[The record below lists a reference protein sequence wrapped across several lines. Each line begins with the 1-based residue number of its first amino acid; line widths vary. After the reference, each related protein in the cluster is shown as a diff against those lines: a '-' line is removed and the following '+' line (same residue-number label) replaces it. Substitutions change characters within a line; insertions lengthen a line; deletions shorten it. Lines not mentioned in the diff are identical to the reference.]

1 MRITDRKRQQ
11 SFNGRIFLLRFL
23 HDRVKLHKIKDKNY
37 LLDFQRI
44 SFYKENQV
52 LSLTKSESFYL
63 KKLLLNSKQVQKE
76 NVKKYKIEYWSN
88 DGYKTIFTD
97 GRFYNLKAKNGI
109 EITLDLGF
117 DFLKQNGFLD
127 KFVERSK
134 DD

>member
-1 MRITDRKRQQ
+1 M
-11 SFNGRIFLLRFL
+11 
-23 HDRVKLHKIKDKNY
+23 
-37 LLDFQRI
+37 
-44 SFYKENQV
+44 
-52 LSLTKSESFYL
+52 
-63 KKLLLNSKQVQKE
+63 LLNSKQVQKE